1 MKEVK
6 VDMRRIILTVVL
18 ILGTIISYG
27 QSRSEFELLSGRAIG
42 LEDVRYDSLL
52 PDSERHIYVRGRSV
66 FGAAWRYDIY
76 KGLRIGLKYMFSPSF
91 SNGSQY
97 KYQAHSATLT
107 AEIDFCKE
115 KSVVPF
121 LAAGAGPQY
130 VHRVAFNP
138 EGDFDKVVFGNL
150 CAETGVIVKRKCR
163 VSAGA
168 FLGNCDRPF
177 AYLTLGW
184 LF

>member
-1 MKEVK
+1 
-6 VDMRRIILTVVL
+6 MRKLILTL
-18 ILGTIISYG
+18 LLTLGPIISYG

-66 FGAAWRYDIY
+66 FGAAWRFDIY
-76 KGLRIGLKYMFSPSF
+76 KGFRIGLKYMFSPSF
-91 SNGSQY
+91 STGSRY
-97 KYQAHSATLT
+97 KYQAHSVTLT

-115 KSVVPF
+115 KSVAPF
-121 LAAGAGPQY
+121 LAAGTGPQY
-130 VHRVAFNP
+130 VHRKAFYKD
-138 EGDFDKVVFGNL
+138 GDSDRVEFGNL
-150 CAETGVIVKRKCR
+150 CAETGVIIKQKCR
-163 VSAGA
+163 ISAGA
-168 FLGNCDRPF
+168 YLGNCDRPF

>member
-1 MKEVK
+1 
-6 VDMRRIILTVVL
+6 MRKLILTL
-18 ILGTIISYG
+18 LLTLGPIISYG
-27 QSRSEFELLSGRAIG
+27 QSRSEFEVMSGRAIG
-42 LEDVRYDSLL
+42 LEGNRSDPDFSL
-52 PDSERHIYVRGRSV
+52 PDSYRQIYVRGRSV

-76 KGLRIGLKYMFSPSF
+76 KGFRIGLKYMFSPSF
-91 SNGSQY
+91 STGSRY

-130 VHRVAFNP
+130 VHRKAFYKD
-138 EGDFDKVVFGNL
+138 GDSDRVEFGNL
-150 CAETGVIVKRKCR
+150 CAETGVIVKQKCR

-168 FLGNCDRPF
+168 HWGNCDRPF

>member
-1 MKEVK
+1 
-6 VDMRRIILTVVL
+6 MRKLILTL
-18 ILGTIISYG
+18 LLTLGSIISYG

-76 KGLRIGLKYMFSPSF
+76 KGFRIGMKYMFSPSF
-91 SNGSQY
+91 STGSRY

-121 LAAGAGPQY
+121 LAAGTGPQY
-130 VHRVAFNP
+130 VHRKAFYKD
-138 EGDFDKVVFGNL
+138 GDSDRVDFGNL
-150 CAETGVIVKRKCR
+150 CAETGVIVKQKCR

-168 FLGNCDRPF
+168 HWGNCDRPF

>member
-1 MKEVK
+1 
-6 VDMRRIILTVVL
+6 MRKLILTL
-18 ILGTIISYG
+18 LLTLGPIISYG
-27 QSRSEFELLSGRAIG
+27 QSRSEFEVMSGRAIG

-76 KGLRIGLKYMFSPSF
+76 KGFRIGMKYMFSPSF
-91 SNGSQY
+91 STGSRY

-115 KSVVPF
+115 KSVAPF

-130 VHRVAFNP
+130 VHRKAFYKD
-138 EGDFDKVVFGNL
+138 GDSDRVEFGNL
-150 CAETGVIVKRKCR
+150 CAETGVIIKQKCR
-163 VSAGA
+163 ISAGA
-168 FLGNCDRPF
+168 HLGNCDRPF

>member
-1 MKEVK
+1 
-6 VDMRRIILTVVL
+6 MRKLILTL
-18 ILGTIISYG
+18 LLTLGPIISYG
-27 QSRSEFELLSGRAIG
+27 QSRSEFEVMSGRAIG

-76 KGLRIGLKYMFSPSF
+76 KGFRIGMKYMFSPSF
-91 SNGSQY
+91 STGSRY

-115 KSVVPF
+115 KSVAPF
-121 LAAGAGPQY
+121 LAAGTGPQY
-130 VHRVAFNP
+130 VHRKAFYKD
-138 EGDFDKVVFGNL
+138 GDSDRVEFCNL
-150 CAETGVIVKRKCR
+150 CAETGVIVKQKCR

-168 FLGNCDRPF
+168 HWGNCDRPF